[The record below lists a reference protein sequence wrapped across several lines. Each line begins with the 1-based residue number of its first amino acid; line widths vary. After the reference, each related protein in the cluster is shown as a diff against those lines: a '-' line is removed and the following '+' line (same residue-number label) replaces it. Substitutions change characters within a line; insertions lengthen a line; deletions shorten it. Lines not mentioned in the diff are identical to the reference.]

1 MTVAEV
7 TTNMRGLDAEVTL
20 GPADGMPRP
29 CVVNLDS
36 LATIRRSMLSSLIT
50 TLGSARMHDVER
62 AMHLAL
68 GVPLPCRIT

>member
-20 GPADGMPRP
+20 GPADGMPSP

-36 LATIRRSMLSSLIT
+36 LATIRRGMLSSRIT
-50 TLGSARMHDVER
+50 TLGSARMQDVER

>member
-1 MTVAEV
+1 
-7 TTNMRGLDAEVTL
+7 MRGLDAEVTL

-36 LATIRRSMLSSLIT
+36 LATIRRSLLSSRIT
-50 TLGSARMHDVER
+50 TLGSAPMQEVER

-68 GVPLPCRIT
+68 GVALPCRAT